1 MLAERSHNGPSTTP
15 AEGAPG
21 ATASSQ
27 ATAPP
32 KIAIRGRNLL
42 ALVIAPEAPLDAWFA
57 AFDAQLREAP
67 GFFAGRP
74 VVADLAAAQDAPLDA
89 LGRLTARDLKL
100 VGAEGIDAR
109 RLAGTPWAGLPT
121 VLRGREA
128 PLQVRR
134 DEPTPAPAA
143 RAPAPALRSLIL
155 DRSVRSGQSIIF
167 EDGDVTVI
175 GAIASGA
182 EVIAGGSI
190 HVYGALRGR
199 AIAGFCAGAVSRI
212 FCRRLEAELIAV
224 AGVYRTAENW
234 GEHLHARAAQIRC
247 ERGRLKFTT
256 LE

>member
-1 MLAERSHNGPSTTP
+1 MLAELSQNGPSTTP

-21 ATASSQ
+21 ASGSSQ
-27 ATAPP
+27 PTAPP

-42 ALVIAPEAPLDAWFA
+42 ALVIAPEAPLDDWFA

-67 GFFAGRP
+67 GFFADRP
-74 VVADLAAAQDAPLDA
+74 VVADLAPAHDAALEA
-89 LGRLTARDLKL
+89 LGRLNARELKL
-100 VGAEGIDAR
+100 IGAEGINAR

-128 PLQVRR
+128 PLEVRR
-134 DEPTPAPAA
+134 AEQASAPAP
-143 RAPAPALRSLIL
+143 RAPAPALKSLIL
-155 DRSVRSGQSIIF
+155 DRSVRSGQSIVF

-175 GAIASGA
+175 GAVASGA

-199 AIAGFCAGAVSRI
+199 AIAGFCAGNVSRI
-212 FCRRLEAELIAV
+212 FCRKLEAELIAV

-234 GEHLHARAAQIRC
+234 GEQLHGRAAQVRC
-247 ERGRLKFTT
+247 ERGRLKFAA